1 MRACRME
8 AVMRDFTFLI
18 HDQRYS
24 VPTLQLVSVPNP
36 GVARELASA
45 RLAASPEH
53 LAVDV
58 LEDGVLLF
66 RVGAPTEAGLALLP
80 RQAPEL
86 LGSTGPFS

>member
-18 HDQRYS
+18 HDRRYS
-24 VPTLQLVSVPNP
+24 VPTLQLVSAPSSVR
-36 GVARELASA
+36 AREIASA

-66 RVGAPTEAGLALLP
+66 REGPPTVSSPAVLQ
-80 RQAPEL
+80 RQSSPEPTHP
-86 LGSTGPFS
+86 GRS